1 MSLDKFSMETVDDLI
16 FDAIEVV
23 RGRYHKPPDKNT
35 ICKYLNVSKEAEKL
49 FIENRIDVLLQ

>member
-1 MSLDKFSMETVDDLI
+1 MSLDNFSMETVDDLI

-35 ICKYLNVSKEAEKL
+35 ICKYFNVSTEAEKL